1 MSKEKIS
8 ILLADNNPP
17 EAEHI
22 RSSLGS
28 SNDISFS
35 LDTAETGHDAISKAS
50 DADFDVLILGQDRS
64 GTPAIKTLQEVIKK
78 KLGVQVILI
87 VAEGDEK
94 LGVKAMDRGASDYL
108 TREEIKTD
116 ALNRAVRRALQRKKL
131 ENEIRESLKKMEML
145 AIRDGLTGLFNRRH
159 LHEVLRSEFRKYKRH
174 MQSLSCIMIDLD
186 YFKAINDNYGH
197 QFGDFVLA
205 QSAQILK
212 RLVRDTDTV
221 ARYGGE
227 EFIIILPNT
236 DLQGAFILAERIRK
250 VFVNN
255 KFTRDGISETVT
267 ISSGIS
273 STTDVNVAGDSDL
286 IANADK
292 ALYRAKWRGRN
303 NVCYFEELEADDALH
318 FKEELKKLEDF
329 HSKFENINEHIKES
343 CIESAHDIL
352 RQIERGWD
360 HFNTHS
366 VRVSGHAGKMARALS
381 LSADETRVLKRAAL
395 LHDIGMVGVSSRIL
409 RKKDRLTEK
418 EYNLVKRHTTIGVRM
433 MERTKLF
440 QRELPIILHHH
451 ERFDGSGYPHG
462 LEGDRI
468 PLGARILSIADA
480 YDAMR
485 TATDYRKASSVKDS
499 MAELKDCAGT
509 QFDPR
514 LVNAFIKT
522 LEASR

>member
-1 MSKEKIS
+1 MSKDKIA
-8 ILLADNNPP
+8 ILVADSTPP
-17 EAEHI
+17 DVEHI
-22 RSSLGS
+22 RSNLGS
-28 SNDISFS
+28 SDDISFDI
-35 LDTAETGHDAISKAS
+35 DTAETGQDALSKAS
-50 DADFDVLILGQDRS
+50 DSDFDVLILGQDLPGYS
-64 GTPAIKTLQEVIKK
+64 GIKTLQEISRK

-94 LGVKAMDRGASDYL
+94 LGVKAMDRGATDYL

-131 ENEIRESLKKMEML
+131 EGEIRESLRKMEML
-145 AIRDGLTGLFNRRH
+145 AIRDGLTGLYNHRYFR
-159 LHEVLRSEFRKYKRH
+159 EVLRTEFRKYKRH
-174 MQSLSCIMIDLD
+174 MQPLSCIMIDLD

-197 QFGDFVLA
+197 QYGDFVLA
-205 QSAQILK
+205 QSAQILR

-227 EFIIILPNT
+227 EFIIILPST

-255 KFTRDGISETVT
+255 RFARDGISETVT
-267 ISSGIS
+267 VSSGIS
-273 STTDVNVAGDSDL
+273 STTDVNVASDNDL

-303 NVCYFEELEADDALH
+303 NVCYFEELNADDALNL
-318 FKEELKKLEDF
+318 KEEVGKLEDF
-329 HSKFENINEHIKES
+329 YSRFENISEHIKES

-352 RQIERGWD
+352 CQIEQGWD
-360 HFNTHS
+360 YFNAHS
-366 VRVSGHAGKMARALS
+366 VRVSGYATKMARALS
-381 LSADETRVLKRAAL
+381 LSAEDVKVLKRAAL
-395 LHDIGMVGVSSRIL
+395 LHDIGMVGVKSRIL
-409 RKKDRLTEK
+409 RKKERLTEK
-418 EYNLVKRHTTIGVRM
+418 EYNLVKRHSTIGVRM

-440 QRELPIILHHH
+440 QKELPIILHHH

-462 LEGDRI
+462 LEGERI

-485 TATDYRKASSVKDS
+485 TATDYRKASSAKES
-499 MAELKDCAGT
+499 MAELRECAGT
-509 QFDPR
+509 QFDPE
-514 LVNAFIKT
+514 LVSTFVKVIEN
-522 LEASR
+522 SR